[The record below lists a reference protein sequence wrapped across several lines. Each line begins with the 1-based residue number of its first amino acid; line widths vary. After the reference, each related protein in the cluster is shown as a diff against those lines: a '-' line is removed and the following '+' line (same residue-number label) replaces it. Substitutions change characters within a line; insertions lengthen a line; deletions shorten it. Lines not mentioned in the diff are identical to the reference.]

1 MADLLLA
8 EFRGTVIDALALGKG
23 AIPKVKSVSARRITL
38 NLPEPVVLGQY
49 VIRSR
54 GFAVITVELA
64 DGSKGQAFGLDRG
77 TPVADIVN
85 TLIAEPYK
93 EIFDGDPIN
102 TFDAIMRRMSA
113 PLSSGASLRGLS
125 LVDLAAHDAVARH
138 KGVTVVESFGKKDKE
153 HPKWAV
159 VGYPPSRG
167 PEDIAWEVEAAV
179 AAGAVG
185 VKLPVG
191 ANPKMTRERLEA
203 ALATG
208 LCPVSTDLAWSCRT
222 AKEAYEVVKGLDLA
236 WVEDPFIPG
245 SIAELVEFRR
255 LLDVPLSSGDD
266 ETHLYHPQAFIETG
280 ALDMLRIDATCQGGL
295 SRMVLLN
302 EYMAKSKLEI
312 SWHVYD
318 AIHHQVA
325 SIIDSPTFSV
335 EYSAPGASVDPL
347 AEMIVDRR
355 LSGHTHD
362 GKGFRLAVP
371 DLPDLSDALAG
382 PPRWTSQITS
392 I

>member
-1 MADLLLA
+1 MIDSLA
-8 EFRGTVIDALALGKG
+8 HGKG
-23 AIPKVKSVSARRITL
+23 AIPKIKNLSARRITL
-38 NLPEPVVLGQY
+38 NLPSPVVLGQY

-54 GFAVITVELA
+54 GFAIVTVELA
-64 DGSKGQAFGLDRG
+64 DGTKGQAFSLDRS
-77 TPVADIVN
+77 TPVADTVN

-93 EIFDGDPIN
+93 EIFDGDPIG
-102 TFDAIMRRMSA
+102 TFDTILRRMSA

-125 LVDLAAHDAVARH
+125 LVDLATHDAVARH
-138 KGVTVVESFGKKDKE
+138 KGMTVVESFGKKEKE
-153 HPKWAV
+153 HPMWAV

-191 ANPKMTRERLEA
+191 ANPVKTRERIQA

-222 AKEAYEVVKGLDLA
+222 AKEAYEIVKGLDLA

-245 SIAELVEFRR
+245 SIAELVELRR

-302 EYMAKSKLEI
+302 EYMANSKLAI

-318 AIHHQVA
+318 GIHHQIA
-325 SIIDSPTFSV
+325 SIIDSPTFSI

-347 AEMIVDRR
+347 AEMILDRR
-355 LSGHTHD
+355 QSGHTHD

-382 PPRWTSQITS
+382 PPRWMSYK
-392 I
+392 

>member
-1 MADLLLA
+1 MVDLHLE
-8 EFRGTVIDALALGKG
+8 EFRGTVIDSLAQGKG
-23 AIPKVKSVSARRITL
+23 AIPKIKNLSARRITL
-38 NLPEPVVLGQY
+38 NLPSPVVLGQY

-54 GFAVITVELA
+54 GFAIVTVELA
-64 DGSKGQAFGLDRG
+64 DGTKGQSFSLDRG
-77 TPVADIVN
+77 TPVADTVN
-85 TLIAEPYK
+85 TLISDPYK

-102 TFDAIMRRMSA
+102 TFDVILRRMSA

-125 LVDLAAHDAVARH
+125 LVDLATHDAVARH
-138 KGVTVVESFGKKDKE
+138 KGTTVVESFGKNDKE
-153 HPKWAV
+153 HAMWAV

-167 PEDIAWEVEAAV
+167 PEDIAWEVKAAV

-191 ANPKMTRERLEA
+191 TNPKMTRERIEA

-222 AKEAYEVVKGLDLA
+222 AKEAYEIVKGLDLA
-236 WVEDPFIPG
+236 WVEDPFIHG
-245 SIAELVEFRR
+245 SISELVELRR
-255 LLDVPLSSGDD
+255 LLDVPLASGDD

-280 ALDMLRIDATCQGGL
+280 ALDILRIDATCQGGL
-295 SRMVLLN
+295 SRMIFLN
-302 EYMAKSKLEI
+302 EYMTNSKLAI

-318 AIHHQVA
+318 AIHSQIA
-325 SIIDSPTFSV
+325 SIIDSPTFSI

-347 AEMIVDRR
+347 AEMILDRR
-355 LSGHTHD
+355 QSGQTHD

-382 PPRWTSQITS
+382 PPRWMSYK
-392 I
+392 

>member
-1 MADLLLA
+1 MVDLHLE
-8 EFRGTVIDALALGKG
+8 EFRGIVIESLAQGKG
-23 AIPKVKSVSARRITL
+23 AIPKIKNLAAHRITL
-38 NLPEPVVLGQY
+38 NLPSPVALGQY
-49 VIRSR
+49 IIRSR
-54 GFAVITVELA
+54 GFAIVTVELA
-64 DGSKGQAFGLDRG
+64 DGTKGQAFSLDRG
-77 TPVADIVN
+77 TPVADTVN

-102 TFDAIMRRMSA
+102 TFDATLRRMSA

-125 LVDLAAHDAVARH
+125 LVDIATHDAVARH
-138 KGVTVVESFGKKDKE
+138 KGTTVVESFGKKEKE
-153 HPKWAV
+153 HAIWAV

-191 ANPKMTRERLEA
+191 ANPKMTRERIEA

-222 AKEAYEVVKGLDLA
+222 AKEAYEIVKGLDLA

-245 SIAELVEFRR
+245 SISELVELRR
-255 LLDVPLSSGDD
+255 LLDVPLASGDD
-266 ETHLYHPQAFIETG
+266 ETHLYHPQVFIETG
-280 ALDMLRIDATCQGGL
+280 ALDMLRMDATCQGGL

-302 EYMAKSKLEI
+302 EYMANSNLAI

-318 AIHHQVA
+318 AIHHQIA
-325 SIIDSPTFSV
+325 SIIDSPTFSI

-347 AEMIVDRR
+347 AEMILDRR
-355 LSGHTHD
+355 QSGHTHD
-362 GKGFRLAVP
+362 GKGFRLAIP
-371 DLPDLSDALAG
+371 DLPNLSDALDG
-382 PPRWTSQITS
+382 PPRWMSYK
-392 I
+392 